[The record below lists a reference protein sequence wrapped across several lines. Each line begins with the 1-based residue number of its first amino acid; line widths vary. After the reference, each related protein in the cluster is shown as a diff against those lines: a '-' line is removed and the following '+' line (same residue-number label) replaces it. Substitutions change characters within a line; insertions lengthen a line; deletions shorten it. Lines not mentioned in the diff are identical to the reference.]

1 MNGAE
6 FHLIVNHIPIFSVA
20 FGICIMIWG
29 MIKNSKT
36 VKQIAAVLFVL
47 GAISSYIAVESGQE
61 AEEVVEDI
69 PTVTH
74 QLIHEHEE
82 SAETSLWLSI
92 ALGVLSLVWLFAD
105 SLNLSFKKPL
115 LIVTLILG
123 FISVGSLIYTA
134 YLGGHIRHTEIRP
147 SQTAT
152 PNANMDM
159 DEDSD

>member
-20 FGICIMIWG
+20 FGVCILIWG
-29 MIKNSKT
+29 MIKNSKAI
-36 VKQIAAVLFVL
+36 KQIAAVLFVL
-47 GAISSYIAVESGQE
+47 GAIASYVAVESGHE
-61 AEEVVEDI
+61 AEEVVEDM

-82 SAETSLWLSI
+82 SADTSLWLSI
-92 ALGVLSLVWLFAD
+92 GLGVLSLVWLFAD

-115 LIVTLILG
+115 LIVTLLLG
-123 FISVGSLIYTA
+123 LVSLGSLIYTA

-152 PNANMDM
+152 TNATM

>member
-6 FHLIVNHIPIFSVA
+6 YHLIVNHIPIFSVA
-20 FGICIMIWG
+20 FGVCILIWG
-29 MIKNSKT
+29 MIKNSKSI
-36 VKQIAAVLFVL
+36 KQIAAVLFVL
-47 GAISSYIAVESGQE
+47 GALSSYVAVETGHA

-74 QLIHEHEE
+74 HLIEEHEE

-92 ALGVLSLVWLFAD
+92 ALGVLSLIWLFAD
-105 SLNLSFKKPL
+105 NLNLTFKKPL

-123 FISVGSLIYTA
+123 LVSVGSLIYTA

-147 SQTAT
+147 NQTAV
-152 PNANMDM
+152 PNTNMDH
-159 DEDSD
+159 DSD

>member
-6 FHLIVNHIPIFSVA
+6 YHLIVNHIPIFSVG
-20 FGICIMIWG
+20 FGVIILIWG
-29 MIKNSKT
+29 MVKNSNAI
-36 VKQIAAVLFVL
+36 KQIAAVLFVL
-47 GAISSYIAVESGQE
+47 GALSSYIAMETGHE

-82 SAETSLWLSI
+82 NAEVSLWLSI
-92 ALGVLSLVWLFAD
+92 GLGVLSLVWLFAD
-105 SLNLSFKKPL
+105 NLNLSFKKPL

-123 FISVGSLIYTA
+123 FVTVGSLVYTA

-147 SQTAT
+147 AQTAA
-152 PNANMDM
+152 PNVNMD
-159 DEDSD
+159 DDAD